1 VLAEAMLP
9 HFFSSSEPE
18 TSQETFHTL
27 HQDARV
33 KIERIAS
40 HGQASAEGFWYDQ
53 PDDEWVTLVQGEA
66 SLVFDDGRTVAL
78 QAGDHVLVP
87 KHQRHRVERTSANA
101 LWLAVHILDR

>member
-1 VLAEAMLP
+1 MLP

-40 HGQASAEGFWYDQ
+40 HGQASPEGFWYDQ
-53 PDDEWVTLVQGEA
+53 PDDEWVMLMHGEA

-87 KHQRHRVERTSANA
+87 KHRRHRVERTSANA

>member
-1 VLAEAMLP
+1 MLP
-9 HFFSSSEPE
+9 DFFSSSEPE
-18 TSQETFHTL
+18 TSQETFLTL

-40 HGQASAEGFWYDQ
+40 HGQASPEGFWYDQ
-53 PDDEWVTLVQGEA
+53 PDDEWVMLVQGEA

-78 QAGDHVLVP
+78 QAGGHVLLP
-87 KHQRHRVERTSANA
+87 KHQRHRVERTSADA

>member
-1 VLAEAMLP
+1 VLDDAMLP
-9 HFFSSSEPE
+9 HFFSSSESE
-18 TSQETFHTL
+18 TSPETFHTL

-33 KIERIAS
+33 KIESIAS
-40 HGQASAEGFWYDQ
+40 HGQASPEGFWYDQ
-53 PDDEWVTLVQGEA
+53 PDDEWVMLMQGEA

-101 LWLAVHILDR
+101 LWLAVHIMDR

>member
-1 VLAEAMLP
+1 MLP
-9 HFFSSSEPE
+9 DFFSSSKPE

-33 KIERIAS
+33 KIELIAS
-40 HGQASAEGFWYDQ
+40 HGQASPEGFWYDQ
-53 PDDEWVTLVQGEA
+53 PDDEWVMLMQGEA

-87 KHQRHRVERTSANA
+87 KHQRHRVERTSADA
-101 LWLAVHILDR
+101 LWLAVHILNR